1 MVLRTKEQVVAKPV
15 ERAVK
20 AEIAWLIDRH
30 DGAPNFEL
38 RKFTI
43 KPGGRIPK
51 HYHHDIE
58 HEQYVLAGNYDV
70 GIGEKVHKVKEGDS
84 LFVPAGTVHWYEN
97 KGKADAEF
105 LCIVPKKERYDAV
118 YIEEA
123 KTLPNQSLGLQG
135 HHRISGRR
143 APRVPRRRRL
153 PQKPEY
159 RPN

>member
-1 MVLRTKEQVVAKPV
+1 MVVKTKGQVATLPV
-15 ERAVK
+15 DKAVK
-20 AEIAWLIDRH
+20 TEIAWLIDRH

-70 GIGEKVHKVKEGDS
+70 GIGEKVYKVKEGDS

-118 YIEEA
+118 YLEEA
-123 KTLPNQSLGLQG
+123 NAAQPKP
-135 HHRISGRR
+135 R
-143 APRVPRRRRL
+143 ASRSSPHER
-153 PQKPEY
+153 
-159 RPN
+159 